1 MAEQIQI
8 DIKST
13 ADTAGLDKSAAALQ
27 GVDKAGAGAGKSLVN
42 SSQGFSAASA
52 AASAANGSVQGVA
65 AALGQLAPKL
75 QALNAALP
83 VIGLLMAAFTA
94 WKRAIDAL
102 TESQERQAAGLREIT
117 SGNIAAGI
125 DTVAASYDRL
135 RQSIDEASQA
145 QDDMLA
151 GERAMAAARR
161 DRELAEIELGKQ
173 QALAGEADPLKRRA
187 IEADAAARAAGVQ
200 AAYGQGDEA
209 RTAAALA
216 GRRDAAQARAQAAG
230 TQEDVLTRRLAAALK
245 AQGDVISLQT
255 RARDDAWTPRG
266 AEKAAA
272 RYTPEIAE
280 LGSAIA
286 DIGADL
292 KAARD
297 ERIAAEAE
305 VRRAESDIAANAVA
319 SGARGIAR
327 QAAAVAAGAGVS
339 QAEAAIQARADAERA
354 ETAKREQAE
363 AALAA
368 KTKEASD
375 LQERL
380 AALART
386 ARREQAESDAASGA
400 LGSAEAANAHRARPD
415 RDRVLAPYRE
425 AAGREEAEARQ
436 ANAAFAS
443 AKGEIGNLLKDLL
456 ADIKQLEGEVRQA
469 RSRAGRASVDVEAG
483 G

>member
-1 MAEQIQI
+1 MAENIQI

-27 GVDKAGAGAGKSLVN
+27 GVDKAGAGAKQSLVN
-42 SSQGFSAASA
+42 SRQGFSAASA

-94 WKRAIDAL
+94 WKKAIDAL
-102 TESQERQAAGLREIT
+102 KESQQAQAAGLREIT

-125 DTVAASYDRL
+125 DTVAASYARL
-135 RQSIDEASQA
+135 TQSIDEAKQA

-151 GERAMAAARR
+151 GERAMATARR

-216 GRRDAAQARAQAAG
+216 GRRDAAQASAQAAG
-230 TQEDVLTRRLAAALK
+230 TQEDVLTRRLTAALA
-245 AQGDVISLQT
+245 AQGNVISLQNQ
-255 RARDDAWTPRG
+255 ARDDAWTPRG

-286 DIGADL
+286 EIGAAL

-305 VRRAESDIAANAVA
+305 ARRAEADIAANAVA
-319 SGARGIAR
+319 SGARGIGR

-339 QAEAAIQARADAERA
+339 QAEAAIQKRADEERQEA
-354 ETAKREQAE
+354 AKREQAE

-368 KTKEASD
+368 KTTEVSD

-380 AALART
+380 AALERT
-386 ARREQAESDAASGA
+386 ARRETGEYEAAAGA
-400 LGSAEAANAHRARPD
+400 LGSAESANARRARPD
-415 RDRVLAPYRE
+415 RERVLAPYRE

-436 ANAAFAS
+436 ANAAFAGARS
-443 AKGEIGNLLKDLL
+443 ELGGLIETLL
-456 ADIKQLEGEVRQA
+456 ADIKQLEGEVKQA
-469 RSRAGRASVDVEAG
+469 RSRAGRSAVDVEAG

>member
-1 MAEQIQI
+1 MAEDLKI
-8 DIKST
+8 DIKSS
-13 ADTAGLDKSAAALQ
+13 ADTAGLDKAAAALQ
-27 GVDKAGAGAGKSLVN
+27 GVDKAGAGAQKTLVN

-94 WKRAIDAL
+94 WKKVIDTV
-102 TESQERQAAGLREIT
+102 TESQRAQEAGLRAIT

-135 RQSIDEASQA
+135 RQSIDEAKQA

-200 AAYGQGDEA
+200 SAFGAGDEA

-216 GRRDAAQARAQAAG
+216 GRRDAAQASAQAAG
-230 TQEDVLTRRLAAALK
+230 TQEEVLGRKLAQALQEQQRVADIQRK
-245 AQGDVISLQT
+245 AIDS
-255 RARDDAWTPRG
+255 AWTSLG
-266 AEKAAA
+266 KDKAGE
-272 RYTPEIAE
+272 RYDQEIAG
-280 LGSAIA
+280 LGASIGQL
-286 DIGADL
+286 GADL

-305 VRRAESDIAANAVA
+305 VRRAEADIAANAVA
-319 SGARGIAR
+319 SGARGIGR

-339 QAEAAIQARADAERA
+339 QAQADIDKRAAAQRQAEEDAAR
-354 ETAKREQAE
+354 KE

-368 KTKEASD
+368 AQAEAQAQ
-375 LQERL
+375 QERL
-380 AALART
+380 DALART
-386 ARREQAESDAASGA
+386 ARREQAESDAASVA
-400 LGSAEAANAHRARPD
+400 LGSAEAANVRRARPD

-443 AKGEIGNLLKDLL
+443 ARSELGAMLRQLTG
-456 ADIKQLEGEVRQA
+456 DIKQLESEVKQA
-469 RSRAGRASVDVEAG
+469 RTRAGRAAVDVEAG

>member
-13 ADTAGLDKSAAALQ
+13 ADTSGIDKSAAALQ

-42 SSQGFSAASA
+42 SNQGFSAASA
-52 AASAANGSVQGVA
+52 AAGAASGSVQGVA

-94 WKRAIDAL
+94 WKKVIDTL
-102 TESQERQAAGLREIT
+102 QESQEKQAAGLREIT
-117 SGNIAAGI
+117 SGNISSGI
-125 DTVAASYDRL
+125 DAVAASYARL
-135 RQSIDEASQA
+135 TQSIDEAKQA

-151 GERAMAAARR
+151 GERAMATARR

-200 AAYGQGDEA
+200 SAFGAGDEA

-216 GRRDAAQARAQAAG
+216 GRRDAAQASAQAAG
-230 TQEDVLTRRLAAALK
+230 TQEEVLGRKLAQALQEQQRVADIQRK
-245 AQGDVISLQT
+245 AIDS
-255 RARDDAWTPRG
+255 AWTSLG
-266 AEKAAA
+266 KDKAGE
-272 RYTPEIAE
+272 RYDQEIAG
-280 LGSAIA
+280 LGASIKQL
-286 DIGADL
+286 GADL

-305 VRRAESDIAANAVA
+305 ARRAESEIAANAVA
-319 SGARGIAR
+319 SGARGIGR
-327 QAAAVAAGAGVS
+327 QAAAVEAGAGVS
-339 QAEAAIQARADAERA
+339 QAEAAIQKRADEERQEA
-354 ETAKREQAE
+354 AKREQAE

-368 KTKEASD
+368 KTQEVSD

-380 AALART
+380 AALERT
-386 ARREQAESDAASGA
+386 ARRETGEYEAAAGA
-400 LGSAEAANAHRARPD
+400 LGSAESANARRARPD
-415 RDRVLAPYRE
+415 RERVLAPYRE
-425 AAGREEAEARQ
+425 AAGREEAEARL
-436 ANAAFAS
+436 ANAAFAG
-443 AKGEIGNLLKDLL
+443 AKSEIGGLLKDLL
-456 ADIKQLEGEVRQA
+456 ADIRQLEGEVKQA
-469 RSRAGRASVDVEAG
+469 RSRAGRSAVDVEAG